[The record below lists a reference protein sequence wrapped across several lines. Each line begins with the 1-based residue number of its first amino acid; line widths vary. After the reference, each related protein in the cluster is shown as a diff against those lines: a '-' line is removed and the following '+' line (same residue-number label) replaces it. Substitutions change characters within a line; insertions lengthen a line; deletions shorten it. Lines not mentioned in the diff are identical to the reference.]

1 MPTTNNFANNT
12 FELDVSLVGL
22 KKNWVPHLTSNT
34 TYSVAQFEKYYN
46 DQPIIDNHVFNQD
59 LSNHFL
65 IRIYFSHST
74 L

>member
-34 TYSVAQFEKYYN
+34 TYSVAQFEK
-46 DQPIIDNHVFNQD
+46 
-59 LSNHFL
+59 
-65 IRIYFSHST
+65 
-74 L
+74 